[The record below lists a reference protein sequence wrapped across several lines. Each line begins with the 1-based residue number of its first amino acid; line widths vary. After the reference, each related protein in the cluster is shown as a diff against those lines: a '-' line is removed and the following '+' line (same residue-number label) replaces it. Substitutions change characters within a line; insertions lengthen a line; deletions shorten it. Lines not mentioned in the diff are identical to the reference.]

1 MLGKDTAEII
11 HKTREDYNRIAKHFS
26 VTREYAWPEF
36 KYFSSFIKDGQN
48 ILDWGCGNGRMV
60 FCLQGKKVKYY
71 GLDQSSGLIKI
82 ARKKF
87 ANEVKNGVVNFVCT
101 GSRDKK
107 FPASFFDL
115 VFIIAALFHLPDE
128 QSRLALLQ
136 KIHKEMKVG
145 GQLVV
150 MVWNLASDWAKV
162 KAKKSWEK
170 IGEND
175 FLIPWKNPE
184 GEVLAERYYHHF
196 TPQELK
202 NLLVKAGFKVK
213 KLKFMKNGTWT
224 DDKGGQNLIA
234 VAVK

>member
-1 MLGKDTAEII
+1 MLGKDTTEII
-11 HKTREDYNRIAKHFS
+11 HKTREDYNRIAKYFS
-26 VTREYAWPEF
+26 NTREFAWPEF

-48 ILDWGCGNGRMV
+48 ILDWGCGNGRMI
-60 FCLQGKKVKYY
+60 FCMKDKKVKYF
-71 GLDQSSGLIKI
+71 GLDQSKELIKL

-87 ANEVKNGVVNFVCT
+87 AAEIKSGMAEFICT
-101 GSRDKK
+101 GSKDKK
-107 FPASFFDL
+107 FPTGFFDL

-128 QSRLALLQ
+128 ASRLALLQ
-136 KIHKEMKVG
+136 KIYKEMKTG
-145 GQLVV
+145 GKLVV

-162 KAKKSWEK
+162 KAKKHWQK
-170 IGEND
+170 IGDND

-196 TPQELK
+196 TSEELN
-202 NLLVKAGFKVK
+202 NLLVKAGFKVER
-213 KLKFMKNGTWT
+213 LEFMKNGTWT